1 MLGQPSTVYEGRV
14 TALSALAP
22 VSTTVTNITFTINGV
37 SHREFSGLSIQ
48 PVVLGMR
55 SVDLIVNNIPAS
67 LNGNSVGCTAELSTG
82 AIVSCAPII
91 TLQVQGNSF

>member
-1 MLGQPSTVYEGRV
+1 MA
-14 TALSALAP
+14 ALSVLAP

-37 SHREFSGLSIQ
+37 PYRELSGLSIQ

-55 SVDLIVNNIPAS
+55 SADLIINNTPAS

-82 AIVSCAPII
+82 AIVSCVPVIV
-91 TLQVQGNSF
+91 LQVQGMIFFFGCIGL